1 MSLLRRR
8 PRERIELSE
17 GFHATEAPALQRAI
31 VQALGAD
38 RHAGRAVPAEVQVQ
52 RGRGAYVSV
61 VWRNSIVG
69 FVPPGHV
76 ALVRAELA
84 RYDERAVVLV
94 DGSVHPEHH
103 AAPRDGDDAHGVLWR
118 VWLGPAPDEYP
129 VPAPELDTL
138 PVPERTVLGFPVN
151 KLRGP
156 S

>member
-17 GFHATEAPALQRAI
+17 GFHATEAPGLQRSI

-38 RHAGRAVPAEVQVQ
+38 RHAGRALPAELQIQ
-52 RGRGAYVSV
+52 RGRGAHVVV

-69 FVPPGHV
+69 FVPPAHV
-76 ALVRAELA
+76 ALMRNELA

-94 DGSVHPEHH
+94 DGSVHPEEHDP
-103 AAPRDGDDAHGVLWR
+103 PRDGDDAHGVLWR
-118 VWLGPAPDEYP
+118 VWLGPEPEEYP
-129 VPAPELDTL
+129 EPPADLDTL
-138 PVPERTVLGFPVN
+138 PVPERTVFGMSVS
-151 KLRGP
+151 KLRSP